1 MGKSCE
7 LVASITEGPFKGEP
21 SELHAELL
29 NMTSRPIANYIYASY
44 LGNGVAER
52 MESETNFMGR
62 RKYLKGKN
70 GEFKAKDVIEYLGL
84 GGVIQHTVKG
94 GTIGK
99 YNTAQDALKVANDF
113 NSTTSDPNLIA
124 EVIYQ
129 ENEEHKEE
137 FVVKTFVKD
146 SLNILRVRD
155 TKYHQ
160 LLWDKSLDSFGV
172 SFLDSNLFSREAINV
187 EDTLKS
193 IIRLQY
199 KNVQNLNE
207 DQLKFLAPQIDP
219 TLYQRL
225 ENSTIKGG
233 TVADK
238 LYRILNEPSS
248 IGPELLNTII
258 NELKDSINAVVEKSQ
273 NILDQAEEEANI
285 FERSNGFR
293 DSATVKKLLELNE
306 AFDINTFTFVKNS
319 KKINSVK
326 DAYIEAALNIERKLR
341 EIDLSDED
349 SINDLSD
356 TKSILLEEL
365 QANRHTQGL
374 LDYLSQGITEVTTI
388 IEELK
393 NLQENITTEDSLE
406 YIFKASETLKKAID
420 FVYGFKSI
428 AEYLSVVDAMND
440 LDVSLTLKGKK
451 DLAEISSQ
459 LLKNIIK
466 LEQTIDAKNEVFLKN
481 LCITFLGGAAYN
493 SLSEVNV
500 AKLLSQQGSFMS
512 RFFKPENSGNSVI
525 SSTQALIRE
534 QQDKRDEELNKIIKR
549 IGAADY
555 ILKQAGHTNDF
566 MIDRETGYIK
576 SNINWSEY
584 NKEKGI
590 AIGRLKAAGYSG
602 LDFRMRLK
610 QWEYRN
616 TEEIVV
622 DTKSGRTERLPSQK
636 YRTLTEFRSGWSK
649 EQNEYYD
656 TIMQIKGELGTM
668 LPDEARQHYLPPQV
682 RLNNVSTMDSA
693 MKGKISSKDAFSI
706 IWDRIA
712 HPFKIREDDRDHA
725 KNGIIIDGETYALS
739 FSNFD
744 STELKNVPIFYI
756 NKLKNQ
762 NELEDNFSRSLTH
775 LASTSV
781 NYKYMIQIKDTVEY
795 ISDLF
800 SKVTPAEESKADTT
814 WQKIG
819 NLAVKAVSY
828 VTSRDTTNADM
839 VNTIL
844 ERQIYGIS
852 SKWADKWASR
862 VLKKLTSLNSI
873 RALAVNVKGA
883 ASNVVQGEY
892 QMMIEALSKGEFFS
906 LEDYMWAKTK
916 VFGDDVS
923 GVPSAL
929 MDLTYGIR
937 QNKAQLFEDMFNPQQ
952 EQYSNLTNRRFYN
965 SPIRQIFGSMDS
977 IPLYS
982 VGERMMA
989 REIMYAVLHK
999 QKVLIKEGNEFKTIS
1014 LYDAFAVKDSKDGVN
1029 KELVVK
1035 DNVHQL
1041 NGEKVND
1048 DFLRD
1053 IKKKIR
1059 SIKQNLLGAMNSED
1073 KGIVHHNDIWRA
1085 AMSFR
1090 QWMVGYFERRF
1101 RGEWVAGDIGALN
1114 QTDFFYT
1121 YKVVLNDKVIP
1132 LIDAITYEENT
1143 DGSVSLK
1150 IKDGTIDY
1158 KRNQPLMYEDFLKL
1172 QQEAHKEQITR
1183 SGYWTDFF
1191 HIIKNMIRDSV
1202 KNHLSIAAQWHT
1214 LSNRQKANVRRT
1226 LSEMSMFMSLVLLL
1240 NLLGINDDDEV
1251 DFDDYNWIERFLIYQ
1266 ARRTKHDAMF
1276 GIPIGV
1282 PVEMLRIVS
1291 SPFPQYGTI
1300 EDLYYPVSGLMQGH
1314 HKEKLQS
1321 GPDRGR
1327 NKYWRNIEKEVLK
1340 IPYDIKEFIRM
1351 DEDELNVFNRSGGY

>member
-52 MESETNFMGR
+52 MEGETNFIGI

-84 GGVIQHTVKG
+84 GGVIQHTVEG
-94 GTIGK
+94 GTIGR
-99 YNTAQDALKVANDF
+99 YNSAKEALKVANDYNR
-113 NSTTSDPNLIA
+113 NSSNPNLVA

-129 ENEEHKEE
+129 ENDEHKEE
-137 FVVKTFVKD
+137 FIVKTQVKD

-155 TKYHQ
+155 TKYYQ
-160 LLWDKSLDSFGV
+160 LLWDKTLDSFGV
-172 SFLDSNLFSREAINV
+172 GFLDSNLFSRETINI
-187 EDTLKS
+187 EDSLKS
-193 IIRLQY
+193 IIRMQY

-207 DQLKFLAPQIDP
+207 EQLKFLASQIDP

-225 ENSTIKGG
+225 DNSSIKGD

-238 LYRILNEPSS
+238 LYRILNDPSS
-248 IGPELLNTII
+248 IGQELLNTII
-258 NELKDSINAVVEKSQ
+258 KELKDTVNAVVEKSK
-273 NILDQAEEEANI
+273 NILDQSEEEANV
-285 FERSNGFR
+285 FERSKGFK
-293 DSATVKKLLELNE
+293 DSATVKKLLELND

-319 KKINSVK
+319 EKINSIK
-326 DAYIEAALNIERKLR
+326 DAYIEAAINIERKLR
-341 EIDLSDED
+341 ELDLNDED

-365 QANRHTQGL
+365 QANKHTQGL
-374 LDYLSQGITEVTTI
+374 LDYLNQGVSEVTYI
-388 IEELK
+388 IKELK
-393 NLQENITTEDSLE
+393 NIQENIATEDSIE
-406 YIFKASETLKKAID
+406 YIFEASEALKKATD
-420 FVYGFKSI
+420 FIYGFKAI
-428 AEYLSVVDAMND
+428 AEYLSVIDVMDD
-440 LDVSLTLKGKK
+440 LDISITLKGKK
-451 DLAEISSQ
+451 ELAEVSSK

-466 LEQTIDAKNEVFLKN
+466 LEQTIDAKNESFLKN

-534 QQDKRDEELNKIIKR
+534 QQDKRDEELNEIIKR

-555 ILKQAGHTNDF
+555 LLKQAGYTNDF
-566 MIDRETGYIK
+566 IIDRETGYIK
-576 SNINWSEY
+576 SDIDWVEY
-584 NKEKGI
+584 NTQKSL

-602 LDFRMRLK
+602 LDLRLRLK

-616 TEEIVV
+616 TEEVVV
-622 DTKSGRTERLPSQK
+622 DAKSGRTESLPNKK
-636 YRTLTEFRSGWSK
+636 YRTLNNFRANWSK

-682 RLNNVSTMDSA
+682 RLNNISTMDSA

-706 IWDRIA
+706 IWDRVA
-712 HPFKIREDDRDHA
+712 HPFKIREDDRNHA

-744 STELKNVPIFYI
+744 STELKNIPIFYI

-762 NELEDNFSRSLTH
+762 NELEDNFSKSLTH

-781 NYKYMIQIKDTVEY
+781 NYKYMMQIKDTVEY

-800 SKVTPAEESKADTT
+800 SKVPPTEEGKADTA
-814 WQKIG
+814 WQKLN
-819 NLAVKAVSY
+819 NLKVRIVNY
-828 VTSRDTTNADM
+828 ITSRDTANADM
-839 VNTIL
+839 MNTIL
-844 ERQIYGIS
+844 ERQIYGVS
-852 SKWADKWASR
+852 SKWSDKWASR
-862 VLKKLTSLNSI
+862 VLRKLTSLNSI

-883 ASNVVQGEY
+883 VSNVVQGEY
-892 QMMIEALSKGEFFS
+892 QMMIEAFSKGEFFS
-906 LEDYMWAKTK
+906 FEDYMWAKSK
-916 VFGDDVS
+916 VFGDDIT
-923 GVPSAL
+923 GMPSAL
-929 MDLTYGIR
+929 TDLTYGIR

-965 SPIRQIFGSMDS
+965 SPIRQIFGSIDS

-989 REIMYAVLHK
+989 REIMYAILHQ
-999 QKVLIKEGNEFKTIS
+999 QKVLLKEGDDFKTIS
-1014 LYDAFAVKDSKDGVN
+1014 LYDAFITKDSKDGIN

-1035 DNVHQL
+1035 DNVYQL

-1048 DFLRD
+1048 EFLRD

-1073 KGIVHHNDIWRA
+1073 KGIIHHNDIWRA

-1090 QWMVGYFERRF
+1090 QWMVGFFERRF
-1101 RGEWVAGDIGALN
+1101 RGEWVAGDLGALN

-1121 YKVVLNDKVIP
+1121 YKVVLNGKVMP
-1132 LIDAITYEENT
+1132 LIDAVTYEENA
-1143 DGSVSLK
+1143 DGTLSLK
-1150 IKDGTIDY
+1150 IKEGTIDF
-1158 KRNQPLMYEDFLKL
+1158 KRNQPLTYEDFIKL
-1172 QQEAHKEQITR
+1172 QKEAHKEQITR
-1183 SGYWTDFF
+1183 SGYWTDTF
-1191 HIIKNMIRDSV
+1191 HIIKNMIRDNIKS
-1202 KNHLSIAAQWHT
+1202 HISIAAQWNT
-1214 LSNRQKANVRRT
+1214 LSNRQKTNARRV
-1226 LSEMSMFMSLVLLL
+1226 LSEIGMFISLWGIL
-1240 NLLGINDDDEV
+1240 NLLGIDDDDEI
-1251 DFDDYNWIERFLIYQ
+1251 DFKDYNWTERFLIYQ
-1266 ARRTKHDAMF
+1266 ARRAYHDAWF
-1276 GIPIGV
+1276 GIPVGT
-1282 PVEMLRIVS
+1282 PMEMLRIVK
-1291 SPFPQYGTI
+1291 SPFPQYTTI
-1300 EDLYYPVSGLMQGH
+1300 DDLYYPISGLIQGH
-1314 HKEKLQS
+1314 HKEELRS
-1321 GPDRGR
+1321 GPDKGR

-1351 DEDELNVFNRSGGY
+1351 DEDELNVFTKSGGY